1 LTDPA
6 ASRNTG
12 PALPP
17 GSTIGI
23 LGGGQLGRMTAMAA
37 AQLGYRTVILTP
49 ETDAPAAQVTDRTI
63 LADYDNEEALTRF
76 AELVDVA
83 TYEFEN
89 VPVEPVN
96 WLTERVPVRP
106 GPRVLRIA
114 QERLR
119 EKDFITR
126 LGIGTTRYRAATSF
140 AVLPNILADI
150 GRPAVLKSNMLGYD
164 GKGQATIGDD
174 TDLALAWRQMG
185 AATGIVEKFVDFAY
199 EASIIVARGLDGAMS
214 CFAPVENR
222 HRNHI
227 LAETIVPAPMSPET
241 AAAAEAIARRIAEAL
256 DLVGLVCVELFVTK
270 EGELLVNEIAPRP
283 HNSGHWTIDACVT
296 SQFEQL
302 VRAMTGLPLGST
314 ERLADARMDNLLGDE
329 IERWPEIL
337 ADPRAKLHLY
347 GKTESRPGRKMGHV
361 TRLFP
366 RPHQG

>member
-1 LTDPA
+1 MNDPA
-6 ASRNTG
+6 PAMSVG
-12 PALPP
+12 PALAP

-23 LGGGQLGRMTAMAA
+23 LGGGQLGRMTAVAA
-37 AQLGYRTVILTP
+37 ANLGYRTVILTP
-49 ETDAPAAQVTDRTI
+49 ESASPASQVTDRTI
-63 LADYDNEEALTRF
+63 EAEYTDREALARF

-89 VPVEPVN
+89 VPVEPVM
-96 WLTERVPVRP
+96 WLAERVPVRP
-106 GPRVLRIA
+106 GARVLRIA
-114 QERLR
+114 QDRLR

-140 AVLPNILADI
+140 ASLSNVLADV
-150 GRPAVLKSNMLGYD
+150 GRPAVLKSTTLGYD
-164 GKGQATIGDD
+164 GKGQATITED

-185 AATGIVEKFVDFAY
+185 APTGIVEKFVDFAY
-199 EASIIVARGLDGAMS
+199 EASIIVARTADGAMS
-214 CFAPVENR
+214 CFTPVENR

-227 LAETIVPAPMSPET
+227 LAETIVPAPMSAET
-241 AAAAEAIARRIAEAL
+241 VAAADAIARRIAEAL

-270 EGELLVNEIAPRP
+270 EGALLVNEIAPRP

-314 ERLADARMDNLLGDE
+314 ERLADARMENLLGDE

-347 GKTESRPGRKMGHV
+347 GKAEARPGRKMGHV
-361 TRLFP
+361 TRL
-366 RPHQG
+366 R

>member
-1 LTDPA
+1 LSDPA
-6 ASRNTG
+6 ARRNG

-23 LGGGQLGRMTAMAA
+23 LGGGQLGRMTALAA
-37 AQLGYRTVILTP
+37 ARLGYRTVILTP
-49 ETDAPAAQVTDRTI
+49 ERESPASQVTDRTI
-63 LADYDNEEALTRF
+63 LADYDDYEALARF
-76 AELVDVA
+76 AELVEVA

-96 WLTERVPVRP
+96 WLAERIPVRP
-106 GPRVLRIA
+106 GARALRIA
-114 QERLR
+114 QDRLR

-140 AVLPNILADI
+140 GALPNVLADI
-150 GRPAVLKSNMLGYD
+150 GRPAVLKSTMLGYD
-164 GKGQATIGDD
+164 GKGQATIRDD
-174 TDLALAWRQMG
+174 TDLGLAWRQMG
-185 AATGIVEKFVDFAY
+185 AGTGIIEKFVDFAY
-199 EASIIVARGLDGAMS
+199 EASIIVARGIDGAMS

-227 LAETIVPAPMSPET
+227 LAETIVPAPMAPET
-241 AAAAEAIARRIAEAL
+241 IAAAEAIARRIAEAL
-256 DLVGLVCVELFVTK
+256 ELVGLVCVELFVTHD
-270 EGELLVNEIAPRP
+270 GALLVNEIAPRP

-314 ERLADARMDNLLGDE
+314 ERLADAKMENLLGDD

-347 GKTESRPGRKMGHV
+347 GKTEARPGRKMGHV

-366 RPHQG
+366 RPHQR